1 MTVHKS
7 RSAHV
12 LSKERTNREVYRA
25 WLKAQVKSR
34 SPITPR
40 SGVRGM
46 VRVLRKLGSLLWRR
60 GSFQG
65 VRSRR
70 REVWGSGEVCKS

>member
-12 LSKERTNREVYRA
+12 LSKERTNREVYRLA
-25 WLKAQVKSR
+25 QAQVKSR